1 MFTDIINRMKK
12 LLGVNSI
19 KKTDIEQAEEL
30 GYVARYEDITEFNII
45 SIIANKLSNIVCSE
59 ADAEVIPVGE
69 TQTPGAGEIGEGQ
82 TPAFGTP
89 FQKGADERINFLDG
103 CLKRCVPK
111 LHMITAKVFGTGGV
125 ILKPYIY
132 NGAIYTDIIPQNR
145 FFVVEQYGEI
155 ITKAGFIAD
164 IYYDVKK
171 KKRYARIEYHS
182 IDLNKIYR
190 IENKA
195 VVVGEGQTPLP
206 PFNPRTSSGK
216 GAFYGRDSGE
226 VRLAD
231 TPWGD
236 IPACVEISNIDR
248 MLFAFVKCPADNRKN
263 SSSAGSIYGVPITYG
278 QNKLIKMI
286 LDLLNEIPDEYKN
299 KKAFSGADD
308 LLFDK
313 DSRLPESGLYKLFR
327 AGGGIDKQS
336 FWEVFSPEIRH
347 TSYFEGLDY
356 LFSLLEKAISVN
368 KGMLT
373 DLNVSNATA
382 TAIKRSTLD
391 TFSTADA
398 MRKNI
403 EEGVKQLVYA
413 FGVIADAF
421 DLCPGSNTG
430 YTVKFDWNYRL
441 LEDGAET
448 WRQLLEGYNVGAV
461 SIDELRMYLF
471 NEDRRTAGFLNK
483 NNNIV
488 GENKIIIKDVKD
500 IKDVKEDVQNDV
512 GFDEYEKEKRN
523 FLTVYESGDIADPK
537 ILPPCGN
544 LDISENPFD
553 KDSWNMTMQSKIYR
567 ENPEIA
573 KYLAA
578 EAMQKKLW

>member
-1 MFTDIINRMKK
+1 MFTDIINRLKK
-12 LLGVNSI
+12 LLGINSI
-19 KKTDIEQAEEL
+19 KKTEIEQAEEL
-30 GYVARYEDITEFNII
+30 GYVARYGDVTEFNIV

-59 ADAEVIPVGE
+59 VDAEVIPVG
-69 TQTPGAGEIGEGQ
+69 
-82 TPAFGTP
+82 
-89 FQKGADERINFLDG
+89 KSKSKNERISFLDG
-103 CLKRCVPK
+103 CLKKCVPK
-111 LHMITAKVFGTGGV
+111 LHLIAARAFGTGGV

-132 NGAIYTDIIPQNR
+132 NGAVYTDIIPQDR
-145 FFVVEQYGEI
+145 FFVVEQHGEI

-164 IYYDVKK
+164 IYYDDKA

-182 IDLNKIYR
+182 LGADGIYR

-195 VVVGEGQTPLP
+195 VVIGETKSPLP
-206 PFNPRTSSGK
+206 PFKK
-216 GAFYGRDSGE
+216 GALSNGE
-226 VRLAD
+226 VKLTETIWAN
-231 TPWGD
+231 
-236 IPACVEISNIDR
+236 IPACAAISNVEQ
-248 MLFAFVKCPADNRKN
+248 MLFAFVKCPADNRKD
-263 SSSAGSIYGVPITYG
+263 SSAAGSIYGVPVTYG

-286 LDLLNEIPDEYKN
+286 LDLLNEIPDEYRN
-299 KKAFSGADD
+299 KKAFIGADD

-356 LFSLLEKAISVN
+356 LFGLLEKAVSVN

-403 EEGVKQLVYA
+403 EEAINRLVYA
-413 FGVIADAF
+413 FGVISDAF
-421 DLCPGSNTG
+421 DLCPKSAGE
-430 YTVKFDWNYRL
+430 YAVKFDWNYRL

-448 WRQLLEGYNVGAV
+448 WKQLLEGHTAGAV
-461 SIDELRMYLF
+461 SLEELRMYLF
-471 NEDRRTAGFLNK
+471 NEDRRTARFLNGNIK
-483 NNNIV
+483 ETDVEIDTVEVGIEPEICEKQSFITIYDNNCD
-488 GENKIIIKDVKD
+488 IIIPDMKS
-500 IKDVKEDVQNDV
+500 I
-512 GFDEYEKEKRN
+512 
-523 FLTVYESGDIADPK
+523 K

-544 LDISENPFD
+544 FDLSGNPFD
-553 KDSWNMTMQSKIYR
+553 KESWNMTKQSKIYR

-578 EAMQKKLW
+578 EAKLKLL